1 MMSKIVLTF
10 APAFETKVSMLKA
23 DGVLKMVF
31 RFNFRC
37 KITLEKIT
45 KNFCPKVFLIQK
57 LAVSLQSVS
66 LKNNRSKC

>member
-1 MMSKIVLTF
+1 
-10 APAFETKVSMLKA
+10 MLKA